1 MENLENQNEQIIE
14 TVDEDGNVVKFEL
27 IDIIE
32 YENKEY
38 GILSPQEQEENE
50 EDEVVVMR
58 LKKEGE
64 DFIFEYIEDDNEF
77 ERVTT
82 YINELFSDDDEEE
95 GE

>member
-50 EDEVVVMR
+50 DDEVVVMR